1 MNVPMPSR
9 TKELQAI
16 SRQKIKMAVQLITGH
31 TAPIVHMFKLGLS
44 QRQDSRLCGEEN
56 VLHILNVTVRNWHAE
71 DAEFGSYVLGA
82 QGSRKHEGKWPDK
95 PDSQYQAWHN
105 TLTPF

>member
-1 MNVPMPSR
+1 MPSR
-9 TKELQAI
+9 TKDLQAFI
-16 SRQKIKMAVQLITGH
+16 RQKIKVSVQLITGH
-31 TAPIVHMFKLGLS
+31 TTPIAHMFKLRLS
-44 QRQDSRLCGEEN
+44 QRQDSRLGGGEN
-56 VLHILNVTVRNWHAE
+56 MLHILNVTVRNWHAE
-71 DAEFGSYVLGA
+71 DTEIGSYVLGA